1 MIIFLPAIVLFSL
14 LDAAGFTC
22 SPAFFLFD
30 HKKTVPRYD
39 FQRPSFKFIPGRVHI
54 SLFALAGS
62 CPALHNGLMS
72 WITQTPRGVILAIH
86 ATPRASKAGIQ
97 GLHGHALKVR
107 LRAPPVD
114 GKANTA
120 LIEYLAEVLD
130 VPQRNISILSGET
143 ARHKRVLVANVD
155 LATIALRI
163 GLPVPAGD

>member
-1 MIIFLPAIVLFSL
+1 M
-14 LDAAGFTC
+14 
-22 SPAFFLFD
+22 
-30 HKKTVPRYD
+30 
-39 FQRPSFKFIPGRVHI
+39 
-54 SLFALAGS
+54 
-62 CPALHNGLMS
+62 
-72 WITQTPRGVILAIH
+72 
-86 ATPRASKAGIQ
+86 
-97 GLHGHALKVR
+97 
-107 LRAPPVD
+107 D